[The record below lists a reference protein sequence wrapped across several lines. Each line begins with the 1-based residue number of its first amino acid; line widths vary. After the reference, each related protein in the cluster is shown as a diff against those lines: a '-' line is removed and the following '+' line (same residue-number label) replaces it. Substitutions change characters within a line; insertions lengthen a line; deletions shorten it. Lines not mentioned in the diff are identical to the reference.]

1 MALVTLVP
9 CMGTQPDIER
19 LRIVIADDERIV
31 AADLARR
38 MAALGYVVVG
48 KVGRGSDAVRVSLEL
63 RPDLVLMDIGM
74 DSEFDGINA
83 AAEIR
88 AEADIP
94 VIFVTSYSDKET
106 LRRAKEIG
114 PFGYVLK
121 PFDEREL
128 VATVEMAI
136 FRHKMDRKL
145 RESERLHR
153 ALIENTGEGIVFADL
168 SERFTFAN
176 PSAEALFGVG
186 PGELEGRSLGEF
198 TSPETF
204 AIIKSQT
211 EQRRQGAKGSYP
223 IEILRPDGQ
232 VRMILITGTP
242 QFNDKGELTGTFG
255 IFRDF
260 TEKYRA
266 EEELR
271 QHAEQLR
278 IAKDAAEEA
287 SRAKASFLAVMSHEI
302 RTPMN
307 GVIGMTS
314 LLLETPLT
322 PEQREFAE
330 AVRRSGESL
339 LAILNDILDF
349 SKIES
354 GRIELEQHP
363 FSLTS
368 CVEEGMELFASRAA
382 EKGVELV
389 EIIEPSVPDMLVG
402 DVTRLRQV
410 LVNLVGNAVKFTNA
424 GEVCISVQARP
435 TEAEYVELQI
445 QVRDTGI
452 GISRENL
459 ARLFQPFSQG
469 DLSITRRFGGTG
481 LGLAISRRLVELMG
495 GTIRVE
501 TEEKMGST
509 FIVTLPV
516 RVDAVHSRPQVEG
529 LEGLRGGRVLIVDDN
544 ATQAHVLEGM
554 CGGLGMKPS
563 VTTSAGAGMRLLES
577 GEKFDLVLVDLLMP
591 EMDGIAFARHVRSL
605 PSCARLPHLLLAAA
619 CSLTSRVDEVSAFFA
634 GFLHKPIKHGA
645 LARMMASAMGSPVP
659 LPVRQSREQVLDQ
672 ALASRVPLRIL
683 VAEDNPVN
691 QALALAILR
700 KMGYR
705 ADCVADGQEVL
716 DALARRPYDLI
727 FMDVQMPVMDGLEAT
742 QRIGEIMAPDAR
754 PRIIA
759 MTANAMYGDRE
770 RCLQYGMDDYI
781 SKPIRIE
788 ELREMV
794 ERHGMAAISARSV
807 A

>member
-1 MALVTLVP
+1 MSTETE
-9 CMGTQPDIER
+9 MDE

-38 MAALGYVVVG
+38 MQALGYRVVG
-48 KVGRGSDAVRVSLEL
+48 NVGRGVDAVRVSLE
-63 RPDLVLMDIGM
+63 RKPDLVLMDIGM
-74 DSEFDGINA
+74 DGEFDGISSA
-83 AAEIR
+83 AQIR

-128 VATVEMAI
+128 VATIEMAI

-145 RESERLHR
+145 RESEQLYRM
-153 ALIENTGEGIVFADL
+153 LIENTGEGIVYADL
-168 SERFTFAN
+168 GERFTFAN
-176 PSAEALFGVG
+176 PTAEAILGVG
-186 PGELEGRSLGEF
+186 PGELVGRSLGDF

-204 AIIKSQT
+204 ASVQEQT
-211 EQRRQGAKGSYP
+211 ELRRRGVKGSYP
-223 IEILRPDGQ
+223 IEICRPDGQ
-232 VRMILITGTP
+232 TRMILITATP
-242 QFNDKGELTGTFG
+242 QFDGKGDLTGTFG
-255 IFRDF
+255 IFRDI
-260 TEKYRA
+260 TEKHRA

-271 QHAEQLR
+271 RHAEQLR
-278 IAKDAAEEA
+278 IAKEAAEEA

-330 AVRRSGESL
+330 TVRRSGESL

-354 GRIELEQHP
+354 GRIELEQQP

-368 CVEEGMELFASRAA
+368 CVEESLELFASRAA
-382 EKGVELV
+382 EKGVELIG
-389 EIIEPSVPDMLVG
+389 IIDPSVPDILIG

-410 LVNLVGNAVKFTNA
+410 LVNVIGNAVKFTHT
-424 GEVCISVQARP
+424 GEISVTASARSLS
-435 TEAEYVELQI
+435 EENVHLQI

-452 GISRENL
+452 GISRESL
-459 ARLFQPFSQG
+459 GKLFQPFSQG
-469 DLSITRRFGGTG
+469 DLSITRKFGGTG
-481 LGLAISRRLVELMG
+481 LGLAISKRLVELMG
-495 GTIRVE
+495 GAIEVESEDQRGSTFNISLHVGVETIRVQSG
-501 TEEKMGST
+501 MGGPDT
-509 FIVTLPV
+509 F
-516 RVDAVHSRPQVEG
+516 
-529 LEGLRGGRVLIVDDN
+529 RGCRVLIVDDN
-544 ATQAHVLEGM
+544 ATQSHTLGAICER
-554 CGGLGMKPS
+554 LGMLPC
-563 VTTSAGAGMRLLES
+563 VMTSAQTALDRLRGA
-577 GEKFDLVLVDLLMP
+577 EKFDLVLVDLLMP
-591 EMDGIAFARHVRSL
+591 EMDGVEFARQVRAI
-605 PSCARLPHLLLAAA
+605 PSCERLPHLLLAQPS
-619 CSLTSRVDEVSAFFA
+619 SLTSRVDEVSAFFA
-634 GFLHKPIKHGA
+634 GHLHKPIKRGA
-645 LARMMASAMGSPVP
+645 LEKVMGAILGSRAAH
-659 LPVRQSREQVLDQ
+659 PVRNSQETVLDKS
-672 ALASRVPLRIL
+672 LASRIPLRIL
-683 VAEDNPVN
+683 IAEDNPVN

-716 DALARRPYDLI
+716 DALAQRPYDLI
-727 FMDVQMPVMDGLEAT
+727 LMDVQMPVMDGFEAT
-742 QRIGEIMAPDAR
+742 RRIAAGEYPDIR

-759 MTANAMYGDRE
+759 MTANAMDGDRE
-770 RCLQYGMDDYI
+770 RCLQCGMDDYI

-788 ELREMV
+788 ELRRMV
-794 ERHGMAAISARSV
+794 ERHGATALSARSV

>member
-1 MALVTLVP
+1 MS
-9 CMGTQPDIER
+9 TQPDTEQ

-31 AADLARR
+31 AADLSRR
-38 MAALGYVVVG
+38 MTALGYQVVG
-48 KVGRGSDAVRVSLEL
+48 NVGRGSDAVRISLEL

-83 AAEIR
+83 AGQIR
-88 AEADIP
+88 AEVDIP
-94 VIFVTSYSDKET
+94 VVFVTSYSDKET

-128 VATVEMAI
+128 AATVEMAI

-145 RESERLHR
+145 RESEQLHR

-168 SERFTFAN
+168 EERFTFAN
-176 PSAEALFGVG
+176 PSAEALLGVG
-186 PGELEGRSLGEF
+186 PGELDGRSLGEF

-204 AIIKSQT
+204 AMIKSQT
-211 EQRRQGAKGSYP
+211 QLRRKGIKGSYP
-223 IEILRPDGQ
+223 IEIHRPDGQ
-232 VRMILITGTP
+232 VRMILITATP
-242 QFNDKGELTGTFG
+242 RFDEKGELTGTFG

-278 IAKDAAEEA
+278 IAKEAAEEA

-339 LAILNDILDF
+339 MAILNDILDF

-354 GRIELEQHP
+354 GRIELEQQP
-363 FSLTS
+363 FCLAS
-368 CVEEGMELFASRAA
+368 CVEDAMELFASKAA
-382 EKGVELV
+382 EKGVEL
-389 EIIEPSVPDMLVG
+389 IARIDSSVPEVLSG

-410 LVNLVGNAVKFTNA
+410 LVNLIGNAVKFTHA
-424 GEVCISVQARP
+424 GEVCVTVMARP
-435 TEAEYVELQI
+435 ADTGVVKLQLRV
-445 QVRDTGI
+445 QDTGI
-452 GISRENL
+452 GISREHL
-459 ARLFQPFSQG
+459 KRLFQPFSQG
-469 DLSITRRFGGTG
+469 DLSITRKYGGTG
-481 LGLAISRRLVELMG
+481 LGLAISKRLVELMG
-495 GTIRVE
+495 GTICVESEEKIGSVFTVTLQASVE
-501 TEEKMGST
+501 T
-509 FIVTLPV
+509 
-516 RVDAVHSRPQVEG
+516 AQVCPPPTAYDE
-529 LEGLRGGRVLIVDDN
+529 LRGSRVLIVDDN
-544 ATQAHVLEGM
+544 STQAHALEGI
-554 CGGLGMKPS
+554 CARFGMMP
-563 VTTSAGAGMRLLES
+563 TSLMRATRALEVLLR
-577 GEKFDLVLVDLLMP
+577 GERFDMVLVDLLMP
-591 EMDGIAFARHVRSL
+591 EMDGVEFARRIRAL
-605 PSCARLPHLLLAAA
+605 PSCERTPLLLMASAS
-619 CSLTSRVDEVSAFFA
+619 SLTSRVDEVSAFFA
-634 GFLHKPIKHGA
+634 GHIHKPIKQSV
-645 LARMMASAMGSPVP
+645 LAAMMSTTMASRLT
-659 LPVRQSREQVLDQ
+659 LPVRQSQSKVLDDT
-672 ALASRVPLRIL
+672 LARRMPLRIL

-691 QALALAILR
+691 QALAAAVLR

-716 DALARRPYDLI
+716 DALARRPYDLVL
-727 FMDVQMPVMDGLEAT
+727 MDVQMPVMDGLEAT
-742 QRIGEIMAPDAR
+742 RRIVEAMQPDAR

-759 MTANAMYGDRE
+759 MTANALHGDRE
-770 RCLQYGMDDYI
+770 RCLQSGMDDYI

-794 ERHGMAAISARSV
+794 ERHGAAALSSRSV

>member
-1 MALVTLVP
+1 MS
-9 CMGTQPDIER
+9 TQAEIER

-31 AADLARR
+31 AADLSRR
-38 MAALGYVVVG
+38 MTALGYVVVG
-48 KVGRGSDAVRVSLEL
+48 NVGRGSDAVRVSLEL

-83 AAEIR
+83 AAQIR

-145 RESERLHR
+145 RESEQLHR

-168 SERFTFAN
+168 EERFTFAN
-176 PSAEALFGVG
+176 PSAEALLGVG
-186 PGELEGRSLGEF
+186 PGELDGRSLGEF

-204 AIIKSQT
+204 AAIKSQT
-211 EQRRQGAKGSYP
+211 EKRRNGVKGSYP

-232 VRMILITGTP
+232 VRMILITATP
-242 QFNDKGELTGTFG
+242 QFDGKGELTGTFG

-260 TEKYRA
+260 TDKYRA

-354 GRIELEQHP
+354 GRIELEQQP

-389 EIIEPSVPDMLVG
+389 GIIDPSVPDMLVG

-410 LVNLVGNAVKFTNA
+410 IVNLVGNAVKFTTA
-424 GEVCISVQARP
+424 GEVCVSVQAQSADV
-435 TEAEYVELQI
+435 EHVELQI
-445 QVRDTGI
+445 RVRDTGI
-452 GISRENL
+452 GISRDNL
-459 ARLFQPFSQG
+459 GRLFQPFSQG

-501 TEEKMGST
+501 TEEKKGST
-509 FIVTLPV
+509 FIVTMRA
-516 RVDAVHSRPQVEG
+516 RVDTVQPKVEG
-529 LEGLRGGRVLIVDDN
+529 LDGLRGGRVLIVDDN
-544 ATQAHVLEGM
+544 ATQAHLLEGI
-554 CGGLGMKPS
+554 CGGLGMLPK
-563 VTTSAGAGMRLLES
+563 VTTSARAAVELLRG

-591 EMDGIAFARHVRSL
+591 EMDGMAFAQQVRL
-605 PSCARLPHLLLAAA
+605 IPSCERLPHVLLASA
-619 CSLTSRVDEVSAFFA
+619 CSLTSRIDELSAFFT
-634 GFLHKPIKHGA
+634 GFLHKPIKRGT
-645 LARMMASAMGSPVP
+645 LAKTMSSAMGSRATH
-659 LPVRQSREQVLDQ
+659 PVRQTREKVLDHT
-672 ALASRVPLRIL
+672 LAARIPLRIL

-691 QALALAILR
+691 QALALAIFR

-716 DALARRPYDLI
+716 DALAERPYDLI

-742 QRIGEIMAPDAR
+742 QRIVETMPPDAR

-770 RCLQYGMDDYI
+770 RCLQCGMDDYV
-781 SKPIRIE
+781 SKPVRIE
-788 ELREMV
+788 EMREIV
-794 ERHGMAAISARSV
+794 ERHGTAAISARSV

>member
-1 MALVTLVP
+1 MALVTLVSY
-9 CMGTQPDIER
+9 MSTQPEIEH

-31 AADLARR
+31 AADLSRR
-38 MAALGYVVVG
+38 MTALGYAVVG
-48 KVGRGSDAVRVSLEL
+48 NVGRGSDAVRVCLEQ

-83 AAEIR
+83 AAQIR
-88 AEADIP
+88 SEADIP

-128 VATVEMAI
+128 AATVEMAI

-145 RESERLHR
+145 RESEQLHR

-168 SERFTFAN
+168 EECFTFAN

-186 PGELEGRSLGEF
+186 SGELEGRSLVEF
-198 TSPETF
+198 TSPETY
-204 AIIKSQT
+204 AMIKSQT
-211 EQRRQGAKGSYP
+211 EQRRRGVKGSYP

-232 VRMILITGTP
+232 VRMILITATP
-242 QFNDKGELTGTFG
+242 RFDGKGELTGTFG

-260 TEKYRA
+260 TEKHRA

-322 PEQREFAE
+322 AEQREFTE

-339 LAILNDILDF
+339 LSILNDILDF

-354 GRIELEQHP
+354 GRIELEQQP

-368 CVEEGMELFASRAA
+368 CIEEAMELFASRAA

-389 EIIEPSVPDMLVG
+389 GMIDPSVPDMLVG

-410 LVNLVGNAVKFTNA
+410 FVNLIGNAVKFTPA
-424 GEVCISVQARP
+424 GEVCVSVQAHSS
-435 TEAEYVELQI
+435 EAENVELQI

-452 GISRENL
+452 GISRESL
-459 ARLFQPFSQG
+459 GRLFQPFSQG
-469 DLSITRRFGGTG
+469 DLSITRKFGGTG
-481 LGLAISRRLVELMG
+481 LGLAISKRLVELMG
-495 GTIRVE
+495 GEIRVE
-501 TEEKMGST
+501 TEENGGST
-509 FIVTLPV
+509 FIVSLRA
-516 RVDAVHSRPQVEG
+516 RVDTVQPHLPLEG
-529 LEGLRGGRVLIVDDN
+529 LDGLRGGRVLIVDDN
-544 ATQAHVLEGM
+544 ATQAHVLEGI
-554 CGGLGMKPS
+554 CGGLGMMPK
-563 VTTSAGAGMRLLES
+563 VTTSARAGVELLRS

-591 EMDGIAFARHVRSL
+591 EMDGVEFARHVRSI
-605 PSCARLPHLLLAAA
+605 PACERLPHLLLASAS
-619 CSLTSRVDEVSAFFA
+619 SLTSRVDEVSACFA
-634 GFLHKPIKHGA
+634 GHLHKPIKRGV
-645 LARMMASAMGSPVP
+645 LAKMMSSAMGSRVTHT
-659 LPVRQSREQVLDQ
+659 VRQSRDKVLDHT
-672 ALASRVPLRIL
+672 LAIRIPLRIL
-683 VAEDNPVN
+683 IAEDNPVN
-691 QALALAILR
+691 QALALAIFR

-716 DALARRPYDLI
+716 DALAQRPYDLI

-742 QRIGEIMAPDAR
+742 QRIVETMLPDAR

-770 RCLQYGMDDYI
+770 RCLQSGMDDYI
-781 SKPIRIE
+781 SKPIHIE

-794 ERHGMAAISARSV
+794 ERHGTAAISARSV

>member
-1 MALVTLVP
+1 M
-9 CMGTQPDIER
+9 DR
-19 LRIVIADDERIV
+19 LRVVIADDERIV
-31 AADLARR
+31 AADLSRR
-38 MAALGYVVVG
+38 MTALGYVVVG
-48 KVGRGSDAVRVSLEL
+48 NVGRGSDAVRVSLEL

-74 DSEFDGINA
+74 DSEYDGINA
-83 AAEIR
+83 AAQIR
-88 AEADIP
+88 AQADIP
-94 VIFVTSYSDKET
+94 VVFVTSYSDKET

-136 FRHKMDRKL
+136 FRHKTDRKL
-145 RESERLHR
+145 RQSEQLHR

-168 SERFTFAN
+168 GERFTFAN

-186 PGELEGRSLGEF
+186 PGGLDGRSLGDF

-204 AIIKSQT
+204 AMIKSQT
-211 EQRRQGAKGSYP
+211 ELRRQGVKGSYP

-232 VRMILITGTP
+232 VRMLLITATP
-242 QFNDKGELTGTFG
+242 QFDGKGELSGTFG

-287 SRAKASFLAVMSHEI
+287 SRAKANFLAVMSHEI

-354 GRIELEQHP
+354 GRTELEQHP

-368 CVEEGMELFASRAA
+368 CIEEAMELFASRAA
-382 EKGVELV
+382 EKNV
-389 EIIEPSVPDMLVG
+389 EIVGMIDPSVPDMLIG
-402 DVTRLRQV
+402 DVTRVRQV
-410 LVNLVGNAVKFTNA
+410 LVNLIGNAVKFTSA
-424 GEVCISVQARP
+424 GEICVSVQTQPAG
-435 TEAEYVELQI
+435 AEEVELQI
-445 QVRDTGI
+445 RVRDTGI
-452 GISRENL
+452 GIPRESL
-459 ARLFQPFSQG
+459 SRLFQPFSQG
-469 DLSITRRFGGTG
+469 NLSITRKYGGTG
-481 LGLAISRRLVELMG
+481 LGLAISKRLVELMG
-495 GTIRVE
+495 GAIHVE
-501 TEEKMGST
+501 TEEHKGST
-509 FIVTLPV
+509 FVVTLRV
-516 RVDAVHSRPQVEG
+516 RVDAVQPHPRVEG
-529 LEGLRGGRVLIVDDN
+529 LDGLRGSRVLIVEDN
-544 ATQAHVLEGM
+544 ATQAHVLEGI
-554 CGGLGMKPS
+554 CGSLGMTPKA
-563 VTTSAGAGMRLLES
+563 TTSARAGTELLLR
-577 GEKFDLVLVDLLMP
+577 GEKFDLVLVDLVMP
-591 EMDGIAFARHVRSL
+591 EMDGVEFARRVRSI
-605 PSCARLPHLLLAAA
+605 PSCERLPHLLLASAF
-619 CSLTSRVDEVSAFFA
+619 SLSSRIDEVTAFFS
-634 GFLHKPIKHGA
+634 GHLHKPIKWSI
-645 LARMMASAMGSPVP
+645 LARMMVSALGSRTTHTVK
-659 LPVRQSREQVLDQ
+659 QSPDTVLDHT
-672 ALASRVPLRIL
+672 LATRIPLRIL

-716 DALARRPYDLI
+716 DALAQRPYDLI

-742 QRIGEIMAPDAR
+742 QKIVATMHPDAR

-759 MTANAMYGDRE
+759 MTANAMHGDRE
-770 RCLQYGMDDYI
+770 RCLQSGMDDYI
-781 SKPIRIE
+781 SKPIRLE
-788 ELREMV
+788 ELRGMV
-794 ERHGMAAISARSV
+794 ERHGTAAITARSV

>member
-1 MALVTLVP
+1 MAIVTLVR
-9 CMGTQPDIER
+9 CMGTQAEIEH

-31 AADLARR
+31 AADLSRR
-38 MAALGYVVVG
+38 MTALGYVVVG
-48 KVGRGSDAVRVSLEL
+48 NVGRGADAVRVSLEQ

-74 DSEFDGINA
+74 DSEYDGINA
-83 AAEIR
+83 AEQIR
-88 AEADIP
+88 KEADIP

-145 RESERLHR
+145 RESEQLHR

-168 SERFTFAN
+168 EERFTFAN
-176 PSAEALFGVG
+176 PSAEALLGVG
-186 PGELEGRSLGEF
+186 PGELDGRSLGEF

-204 AIIKSQT
+204 AAIKSQT
-211 EQRRQGAKGSYP
+211 ELRRNGVKGSYP

-232 VRMILITGTP
+232 VRMILITATP
-242 QFNDKGELTGTFG
+242 QFDGKGELTGTFG

-260 TEKYRA
+260 TEKHRA
-266 EEELR
+266 EEALR

-322 PEQREFAE
+322 AEQREFAE

-349 SKIES
+349 SKIET
-354 GRIELEQHP
+354 GHIELEAQP

-368 CVEEGMELFASRAA
+368 CVEEALELFASRAA

-389 EIIEPSVPDMLVG
+389 GMIDPSVPDMLVG

-410 LVNLVGNAVKFTNA
+410 LVNLIGNAVKFTPA
-424 GEVCISVQARP
+424 GEVCVSVKAQSSD
-435 TEAEYVELQI
+435 AENVELQI

-452 GISRENL
+452 GMSRESL
-459 ARLFQPFSQG
+459 GRLFQPFTQG
-469 DLSITRRFGGTG
+469 DLSITRKFGGTG
-481 LGLAISRRLVELMG
+481 LGLAISKRLVELMG
-495 GTIRVE
+495 GAIRVE
-501 TEEKMGST
+501 SGEKSGST
-509 FIVTLPV
+509 FTVTV
-516 RVDAVHSRPQVEG
+516 RSRIDAVQPHLQVEE
-529 LEGLRGGRVLIVDDN
+529 LDGLRGCRVLIVDDN
-544 ATQAHVLEGM
+544 ATQAHVLAGM
-554 CGGLGMKPS
+554 CGDLGMMPK
-563 VTTSAGAGMRLLES
+563 VTTSAGAGMDLLRS
-577 GEKFDLVLVDLLMP
+577 GEQFDLVLVDLLMP
-591 EMDGIAFARHVRSL
+591 EMDGVEFARRVRSI
-605 PSCARLPHLLLAAA
+605 PSCERLSHLLLASA

-634 GFLHKPIKHGA
+634 GQLHKPIKRDVFA
-645 LARMMASAMGSPVP
+645 KMMLSTMGSQCTPP
-659 LPVRQSREQVLDQ
+659 ARHSHDTVLDCT
-672 ALASRVPLRIL
+672 LATRIPLRIL
-683 VAEDNPVN
+683 IAEDNPVN
-691 QALALAILR
+691 QALTLAILR

-716 DALARRPYDLI
+716 DALAQRPYDLV

-742 QRIGEIMAPDAR
+742 QRIVGTMAPEAR

-770 RCLQYGMDDYI
+770 RCLQSGMDDYL

-794 ERHGMAAISARSV
+794 ERHGTAAISARSV